1 MKFAEV
7 RKAAVAAAGVFAAL
21 GVVLTDGHIS
31 GTEVGVL
38 ATAVAAAF
46 GVWRVPNDKPSE

>member
-7 RKAAVAAAGVFAAL
+7 RKAAVAVAGVFTAL
-21 GVVLTDGHIS
+21 GVVLADGQVSI
-31 GTEVGVL
+31 TEVGVL